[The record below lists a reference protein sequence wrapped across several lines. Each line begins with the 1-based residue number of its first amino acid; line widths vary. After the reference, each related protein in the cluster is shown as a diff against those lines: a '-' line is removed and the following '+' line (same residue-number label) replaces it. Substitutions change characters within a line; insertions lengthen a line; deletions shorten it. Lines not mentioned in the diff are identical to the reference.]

1 MGKGEGLRVGIGV
14 KAGKRGKGLG
24 LGKREGLKVGDGV
37 GLGVGEKGGLVRGG
51 GKGEESLGLGEKGRV

>member
-1 MGKGEGLRVGIGV
+1 M
-14 KAGKRGKGLG
+14 
-24 LGKREGLKVGDGV
+24 GKREGLKVGDGV